1 MERLKLRTVSK
12 VAVCLV
18 WVPTHIRKQGCHRWK
33 GTCSNT
39 VFEWHTVSRLTL
51 CTAASENP
59 CFTFEFFQCGGRLL
73 HELVL
78 SQLRHHDLLVT
89 PYTLMLRFL
98 SQRVFHFWAAL
109 RLLPMRSG
117 VCPKEFQ
124 WRIPAKKVVKP
135 TYQFSAHDWAGS
147 PLLSFPATYGE
158 HFCPSQQG
166 DMERCSTKRD
176 HQGACLCVPSWYF
189 SLTW

>member
-1 MERLKLRTVSK
+1 MERLKLRTLNK
-12 VAVCLV
+12 VAICLMC
-18 WVPTHIRKQGCHRWK
+18 VPTHIIKKECHRWK

-39 VFEWHTVSRLTL
+39 VFELRTVSQLTL

-59 CFTFEFFQCGGRLL
+59 WFTFEFFQCGGHLL

-78 SQLRHHDLLVT
+78 SQLRHNDLLVT
-89 PYTLMLRFL
+89 PYTLVLRFL
-98 SQRVFHFWAAL
+98 SHFWAAL
-109 RLLPMRSG
+109 RLLPVRSG

-124 WRIPAKKVVKP
+124 WRIPVKKVVKQ

-158 HFCPSQQG
+158 YFCPSQQG
-166 DMERCSTKRD
+166 EMERCSTKHD
-176 HQGACLCVPSWYF
+176 NQGACLCVPSWYF
-189 SLTW
+189 SLAR